1 MRKRQR
7 TLYQVDDIGLV
18 HIVRSRAARNLSLS
32 LSRQHLRVTCPRWLS
47 VRKALDFVRSRESWI
62 AEQRVLVSSRR
73 EDLIARGVDYDSIDP
88 GEAER
93 MLTSR
98 LKELATRH
106 NFSWRRITIRN
117 QQTRWGSCTTKGD
130 ISLNRKLAALPE
142 ELRDYVILHELLH
155 TIIHDHSSHFWSELE
170 KLVDDSRRLRT
181 ELKQYGPC

>member
-1 MRKRQR
+1 
-7 TLYQVDDIGLV
+7 
-18 HIVRSRAARNLSLS
+18 
-32 LSRQHLRVTCPRWLS
+32 
-47 VRKALDFVRSRESWI
+47 
-62 AEQRVLVSSRR
+62 
-73 EDLIARGVDYDSIDP
+73 
-88 GEAER
+88 